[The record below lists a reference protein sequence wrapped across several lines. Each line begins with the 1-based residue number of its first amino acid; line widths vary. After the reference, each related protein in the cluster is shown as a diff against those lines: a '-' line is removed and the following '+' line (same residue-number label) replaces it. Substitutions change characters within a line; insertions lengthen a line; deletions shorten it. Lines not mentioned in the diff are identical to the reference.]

1 MLVLLMLTS
10 IADSKFTFQ
19 ITMNL
24 FFDSMDDLILK
35 SESFPND
42 S

>member
-1 MLVLLMLTS
+1 MLVLNMLTS
-10 IADSKFTFQ
+10 IADSKSTFQ